1 LGYTGGGDPSLSFD
15 AQGDLCYGY
24 MAGNPGP
31 ANSTYVNGIFAARID
46 PKTGVI
52 EENQR
57 VARET
62 ATSDHDKAWIAADDW
77 VNRNNV
83 YLVWPQFGPGTD
95 RSIMSS
101 RSMDR
106 GASWSPPVQ
115 LNKAGEGFVWPSE
128 VAVARNGDVWVAW
141 HAHGAE
147 TGTTGEILM
156 RRSIDGG

>member
-1 LGYTGGGDPSLSFD
+1 TGGVGARRPEKARGRPAVERLEDRALPTTNFPLAALAGFEPTVAVDPNHTNVVAVAQYRTVLISNDRGRTFPITVTIDAPLGYTGGGDPSLSFD

-62 ATSDHDKAWIAADDW
+62 ATSDHDKAWIAA
-77 VNRNNV
+77 
-83 YLVWPQFGPGTD
+83 
-95 RSIMSS
+95 
-101 RSMDR
+101 
-106 GASWSPPVQ
+106 
-115 LNKAGEGFVWPSE
+115 
-128 VAVARNGDVWVAW
+128 
-141 HAHGAE
+141 
-147 TGTTGEILM
+147 
-156 RRSIDGG
+156 